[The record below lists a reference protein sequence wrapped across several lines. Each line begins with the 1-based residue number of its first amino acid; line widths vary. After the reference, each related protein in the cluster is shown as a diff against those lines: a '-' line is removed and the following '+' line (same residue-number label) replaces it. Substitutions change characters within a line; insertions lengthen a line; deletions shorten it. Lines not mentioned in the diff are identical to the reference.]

1 MGTNVVKCALDMT
14 WLSKVLGSE
23 EANQRSSHILLINLY
38 NSTTVLQN
46 SVAAGKSK
54 CTLLMRPSN

>member
-1 MGTNVVKCALDMT
+1 METNVVKCCALDMT

-54 CTLLMRPSN
+54 CTLLM